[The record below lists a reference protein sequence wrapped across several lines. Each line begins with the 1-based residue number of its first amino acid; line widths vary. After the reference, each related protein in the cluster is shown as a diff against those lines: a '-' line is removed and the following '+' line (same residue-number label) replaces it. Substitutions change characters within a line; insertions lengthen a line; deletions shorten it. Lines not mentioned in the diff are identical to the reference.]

1 MLDYLHLPKQQNGN
15 IDYFPGFSNTDGG
28 SWVAWEK
35 PKGTHMIRITCIG
48 GGGGGGY
55 GQNSTASSRT
65 SGAGGG
71 SGAITIV
78 TIPAYILPDI
88 LYVSAGTGGNG
99 GKVVFGSGTN
109 STNGSGSYVCVA
121 QSTAAIYTVCI
132 ANGGGGGGSNGT
144 TTAGSGGTVATIADM
159 LLASYGIYNFL
170 GGQSGGTAS
179 SSAATAITYPTT
191 GLLLSGGVAGG
202 GGISDSAN
210 ATAPTQTVYNIF
222 PSVTGGVA
230 GTNGTDGQQGHSI
243 YQPLLSCGGAG
254 GGSSNTTGSG
264 SGTGGSGA
272 GGGFPGSG
280 GGGSGCGSGTGGDRR
295 GGNGGAGLIV
305 IHSW

>member
-1 MLDYLHLPKQQNGN
+1 MLDFLHLPKPQNGY

-55 GQNSTASSRT
+55 GANSTVSNRNA
-65 SGAGGG
+65 GAGGG

-78 TIPAYILPDI
+78 TIPAYVLPDI
-88 LYVSAGTGGNG
+88 LYVSSGAGGRGGNS
-99 GKVVFGSGTN
+99 VGSLASG
-109 STNGSGSYVCVA
+109 NGIASYVCIA

-132 ANGGGGGGSNGT
+132 ANGGLGGGSNGT
-144 TTAGSGGTVATIADM
+144 TTAGSGGTVATIANM

-170 GGQSGGTAS
+170 GGQTGGTAGS
-179 SSAATAITYPTT
+179 GAPSAITYPTT

-202 GGISDSAN
+202 GGLSSSAN
-210 ATAPTQTVYNIF
+210 VTAPTQTVYNIF

-272 GGGFPGSG
+272 DGGFPGSG
-280 GGGSGCGSGTGGDRR
+280 GGGSGCGAGTGGDRR
-295 GGNGGAGLIV
+295 GGNGGSGLVI

>member
-1 MLDYLHLPKQQNGN
+1 MLDYLHLPKQQVGN
-15 IDYFPGFSNTDGG
+15 IDYFPGFSDTDGG

-35 PKGTHMIRITCIG
+35 PKGINMIRITCIG

-55 GQNSTASSRT
+55 GQNSTVSTRN

-78 TIPAYILPDI
+78 TIPAYVLPDI
-88 LYVSAGTGGNG
+88 LYVSSIAGARGGNS
-99 GKVVFGSGTN
+99 VGSLGAGN
-109 STNGSGSYVCVA
+109 AGASYVCIA
-121 QSTAAIYTVCI
+121 QSTASIYTVCY
-132 ANGGGGGGSNGT
+132 ANGGNAGGSNGT
-144 TTAGSGGTVATIADM
+144 TTAGAGGNASTQANM
-159 LLASYGIYNFL
+159 LLASYGIWNTIA
-170 GGQSGGTAS
+170 GQTGGTGGTGS
-179 SSAATAITYPTT
+179 ATAITYPTT

-202 GGISDSAN
+202 GGVSASAN
-210 ATAPTQTVYNIF
+210 VTAPTQTVYNIF

-264 SGTGGSGA
+264 TGTGGSGA
-272 GGGFPGSG
+272 DGGFPGSG
-280 GGGSGCGSGTGGDRR
+280 GGGSGCGAGTGGARS
-295 GGNGGAGLIV
+295 GGNGGSGLVV

>member
-1 MLDYLHLPKQQNGN
+1 MLDYLHLPKQQVGN
-15 IDYFPGFSNTDGG
+15 IDYFPGFSNTSGG

-55 GQNSTASSRT
+55 GQNSTVVTRS

-71 SGAITIV
+71 SGGITIV
-78 TIPAYILPDI
+78 TIPAYVLPDI
-88 LYVSAGTGGNG
+88 LYVSAGAGGNG
-99 GKVVFGSGTN
+99 GNSVGSLTSG
-109 STNGSGSYVCVA
+109 SGSGSYVCIA
-121 QSTAAIYTVCI
+121 QSTAAIYAVCV

-144 TTAGSGGTVATIADM
+144 TTAGSAATVASIADM
-159 LLASYGIYNFL
+159 LLASYGIRNFL
-170 GGQSGGTAS
+170 AGQIGTVGS
-179 SSAATAITYPTT
+179 TGTATAITYPTT

-202 GGISDSAN
+202 GGSSSSAN
-210 ATAPTQTVYNIF
+210 VTAPTQTVYNIF

-230 GTNGTDGQQGHSI
+230 GTNGTNGGQGHSI

-254 GGSSNTTGSG
+254 GGSTNTTGSG

-272 GGGFPGSG
+272 DGGFPGSG
-280 GGGSGCGSGTGGDRR
+280 GGGSGCGAGTGGARS
-295 GGNGGAGLIV
+295 GGNGGSGLII